1 MRPSA
6 ARAERAAQAC
16 EGLIREGLTMKTA
29 IAIALVALGAVIV
42 RPLRL
47 EAVVP
52 DPNLKATRYS
62 TSLAQAMD
70 QCTFSI
76 TNVGGVAAC
85 MPSNSSTEGAFTGGK
100 LLIRARSSG
109 TQVVTVL
116 KSSTTTP
123 PAALA
128 GKTIHTVIVLRV
140 TRTTGSPLV
149 TWVDQTLDCPDVIVP
164 PSGNVKQSETLLDCG
179 LAPAL
184 DEKSTN
190 KEILSVQV
198 VDSVSGKV
206 IAVPG
211 VRRKP

>member
-1 MRPSA
+1 
-6 ARAERAAQAC
+6 
-16 EGLIREGLTMKTA
+16 MKTG
-29 IAIALVALGAVIV
+29 IAVALVALGGVIV
-42 RPLRL
+42 QPLRL
-47 EAVVP
+47 EAAGP

-62 TSLAQAMD
+62 TSLVQAMD
-70 QCTFSI
+70 QCTFSV

-85 MPSNSSTEGAFTGGK
+85 TPSNSSTDGTHFTTGK
-100 LLIRARSSG
+100 VLIRELSG
-109 TQVVTVL
+109 GSQVVTAL
-116 KSSTTTP
+116 KSSAATP

-128 GKTIHTVIVLRV
+128 GKSIHTVIMLRV

-164 PSGNVKQSETLLDCG
+164 PSGNVKQKETLLGCG

-184 DEKSTN
+184 DEKTTN
-190 KEILSVQV
+190 KEVLSVQV
-198 VDSVSGKV
+198 VDSVSGKP

>member
-1 MRPSA
+1 
-6 ARAERAAQAC
+6 
-16 EGLIREGLTMKTA
+16 MKTG
-29 IAIALVALGAVIV
+29 IAIVLVALGAVIAH
-42 RPLRL
+42 PLRL
-47 EAVVP
+47 EAAGP

-70 QCTFSI
+70 QCTFSV

-85 MPSNSSTEGAFTGGK
+85 TPSNSSTEGAFTGGK
-100 LLIRARSSG
+100 LLIRSLSSG
-109 TQVVTVL
+109 SQVVTSL
-116 KSSTTTP
+116 KSSNTTP

-128 GKTIHTVIVLRV
+128 GKVIHTVIMLRV

-149 TWVDQTLDCPDVIVP
+149 TWVDQTLDCPDVTVP
-164 PSGNVKQSETLLDCG
+164 PSGNVKQKETLLGCG
-179 LAPAL
+179 LASAL
-184 DEKSTN
+184 DEKTTN

-206 IAVPG
+206 IALPG